1 MVENDRRGGG
11 GRRLLVVALAAVLVL
26 AVGGGAWAFSRIGG
40 GGTQPE
46 EVLPGNAVAFLRVD
60 LDPSVQQKAAI
71 FNVVRKFP
79 DARKRVG
86 KGDDLRKALF
96 DAISKDDPD
105 LRDVDYARD
114 VEPWLG
120 DRAGVAVLPGTD
132 GKTSETVAAVQI
144 KDEDKARAG
153 VKKLGGGENKSGYA
167 FVDDYMLMAD
177 SQSRADALAS
187 SVKDSPLSA
196 NETFKGDVGEVDEG
210 VMSFWADLP
219 KLSRLSGGR
228 AAQLPTMSTQGRL
241 VGGLSFTSDSVQL
254 VAKTRGAKLPSL
266 QGSGIKLG
274 ELPSTTVAALSVSGA
289 GPALEKGWPDL
300 RRTLEASGQAAQ
312 LDSFVQAAQSQFG
325 IRIPADLNTL
335 LGKEFT
341 LAMDERGME
350 RLAGQGMA
358 GEDAAQQLPL
368 VGFRS
373 TTDVAKAKQLL
384 PKIDQLLGAT
394 GAGVQLGKATSSGQV
409 ALATSQAY
417 ADELVKGGN
426 LGSDGA
432 FTKAVEDA
440 DKAQFGAFVDLNKLE
455 KLYLPSMPANDRANL
470 KVLKAVGMSGT
481 TAEDGGTFTLRVLV
495 D

>member
-1 MVENDRRGGG
+1 MIEHERRGGA
-11 GRRLLVVALAAVLVL
+11 GRRWLVAALAAVLVL
-26 AVGGGAWAFSRIGG
+26 AVGGGAWAFSRISGA
-40 GGTQPE
+40 GTQPE
-46 EVLPGNAVAFLRVD
+46 EVLPANAVAYFRVD

-86 KGDDLRKALF
+86 EGDDLRKALF
-96 DAISKDDPD
+96 EAIKKDDPK
-105 LRDVDYARD
+105 LRDVDYAKD

-120 DRAGVAVLPGTD
+120 DRAGVAVLPGAD
-132 GKTSETVAAVQI
+132 GKETETVAAVQI
-144 KDEDKARAG
+144 KDEDKARVG
-153 VKKLGGGENKSGYA
+153 IKKLSGGDDKSGYA

-187 SVKDSPLSA
+187 SVKDNPLSS

-219 KLSRLSGGR
+219 KLSRLSGDR
-228 AAQLPTMSTQGRL
+228 TAQLPTMSAQGRL

-266 QGSGIKLG
+266 QGTGIKLG

-289 GPALEKGWPDL
+289 GPALEKNWPDL
-300 RRTLEASGQAAQ
+300 RRTLEASGRAAQ

-341 LAMDERGME
+341 VAMDERGME
-350 RLAGQGMA
+350 RLTAQGSAGQDGS
-358 GEDAAQQLPL
+358 QQLPL

-373 TTDVAKAKQLL
+373 TTDVAKARQLL

-394 GAGVQLGKATSSGQV
+394 GAGVQLEKATGSDQV

-417 ADELVKGGN
+417 ADELVKGGD
-426 LGSDGA
+426 LGRDDT
-432 FTKAVEDA
+432 FTKAVEGA

-455 KLYLPSMPANDRANL
+455 KLYLPSMPAKDQANL
-470 KVLKAVGMSGT
+470 KVLKAVGMSGS
-481 TAEDGGTFTLRVLV
+481 TAADGGTFTLRVLV